1 LSAKSQTVG
10 RFWRFS
16 APRKDASDEASRA
29 GARLTRATARRA
41 LGFAKPYRQRLVIY
55 VVLLLVSAV
64 GTASVP
70 LITRQLINHGLARGR
85 PDVVVGLAALAISAG
100 LVSTAAT
107 SIGGWLGSTIGLG
120 ITYDLRVSLY
130 RHLQQ
135 LPLAFFMRSQS
146 GAVQSRVNND
156 VIAAQGLVQNVFGS
170 LASQVVSLVVAVAA
184 MWALSPLIT
193 AVSMIGAPLL
203 LLPTR
208 RLGRTLRAFGRQQAI
223 ENARMNA
230 LLSERFNVQGAML
243 FSLAGRPDQD
253 LEVFANRAADL
264 RTAVVGRNAT
274 YRKAVFFFGSLA
286 TLAYGAVYLLGG
298 WQAARGHLSLGTLV
312 ALAGLVTVA
321 YGPLQTFAQ
330 GGVNVGPGLVAFERV
345 FEVLDFPPAV
355 ACPAR
360 PVAIPKPVSGVD
372 FEHVSFMHP
381 MSTQATLSSLMAPEP
396 TSTGHAEWALTDVSF
411 QARAGE
417 MTALV
422 GQSGAGK
429 TTVTLLVPRFY
440 DPQRGEVRVSGV
452 DVRDL
457 ELTELRRNVGVVTQ
471 DTYLLNDT
479 LAANLR
485 LFKPEANDRELL
497 YALERACLG
506 PLLRL
511 LPDGIRTIVGDRGFR
526 LSGGEKQRVA
536 LARVFLAQ
544 PGVVVLDEA
553 TAHLDSQTEAA
564 VQAALEE
571 QGADRTL
578 IVVAHRLS
586 TVRKADQILVLDKGS
601 IVERGQHAELLAHGA
616 RYPALY
622 RADFEL
628 PTSGEPGPAY

>member
-1 LSAKSQTVG
+1 MSTKSQSDG
-10 RFWRFS
+10 RFSGPLKNAFS
-16 APRKDASDEASRA
+16 GPSRA
-29 GARLTRATARRA
+29 GARLTRTTARRA
-41 LGFAKPYRQRLVIY
+41 LGFARHYRYRLAIY
-55 VVLLLVSAV
+55 VALLLVSAV

-70 LITRQLINHGLARGR
+70 LITRQLIDHGLAHDH
-85 PDVVVGLAALAISAG
+85 PYLVVVLGSLAIVAG
-100 LVSTAAT
+100 LISTAAA

-156 VIAAQGLVQNVFGS
+156 VIEAQGLVQNVFGS
-170 LASQVVSLVVAVAA
+170 LASQVVSLVVAVSA

-193 AVSMIGAPLL
+193 AVSMVGAPLL
-203 LLPTR
+203 LLPTGS
-208 RLGRTLRAFGRQQAI
+208 LSQTLRRFGRQQTI

-230 LLSERFNVQGAML
+230 LLSERFNVQGALL
-243 FSLAGRPDQD
+243 FSLAGRPDEE
-253 LEVFANRAADL
+253 LEVFAGKAWHL
-264 RTAVVGRNAT
+264 RTAVIGRNAT
-274 YRKAVFFFGSLA
+274 YRKAAFFFGSLA
-286 TLAYGAVYLLGG
+286 TLSYGAVFLLGG
-298 WQAARGHLSLGTLV
+298 WQAARGRLSVGTLV
-312 ALAGLVTVA
+312 ALAGLVAIA
-321 YGPLQTFAQ
+321 YQPLQVLAQ

-355 ACPAR
+355 AGPAR
-360 PVAIPKPVSGVD
+360 PSPMLKPVSGVE
-372 FEHVSFMHP
+372 FERVSFRHP
-381 MSTQATLSSLMAPEP
+381 TAAQATLASLMAPEAR
-396 TSTGHAEWALTDVSF
+396 SKDNVEWVLADVSF
-411 QARAGE
+411 HAKAGT

-422 GQSGAGK
+422 GPSGAGK

-440 DPQRGEVRVSGV
+440 EPQGGMVRVSGI
-452 DVRDL
+452 DVREL
-457 ELTELRRNVGVVTQ
+457 ELTELRRNVGMVTQ

-485 LFKPEANDRELL
+485 LFNPEAGAAELL
-497 YALERACLG
+497 EALEKACLG
-506 PLLRL
+506 PLMKL
-511 LPDGIRTIVGDRGFR
+511 LPDGMGTVVGDRGYR
-526 LSGGEKQRVA
+526 LSGGEKQRLA

-564 VQAALEE
+564 VQVALEE
-571 QGADRTL
+571 EGKDRTL

-601 IVERGQHAELLAHGA
+601 IVERGSHTQLLAHGA
-616 RYPALY
+616 RYPGLY
-622 RADFEL
+622 RAEFEQSRSN
-628 PTSGEPGPAY
+628 PTPAEGGPE

>member
-1 LSAKSQTVG
+1 MA
-10 RFWRFS
+10 
-16 APRKDASDEASRA
+16 
-29 GARLTRATARRA
+29 RATARRA
-41 LGFAKPYRQRLVIY
+41 LRFARPYRSRLAIY
-55 VVLLLVSAV
+55 VGLLLVSAI

-70 LITRQLINHGLARGR
+70 LITGQLINHGAARGR
-85 PDVVVGLAALAISAG
+85 PDVVVALGALAVMAG
-100 LVSTAAT
+100 LVSTAAA
-107 SIGGWLGSTIGLG
+107 SLGGWLGSTIGLG
-120 ITYDLRVSLY
+120 VTYDLRVTLY
-130 RHLQQ
+130 RHLQR

-156 VIAAQGLVQNVFGS
+156 VIDAQALVQTVFGN

-193 AVSMIGAPLL
+193 AVSMVGAPLL
-203 LLPTR
+203 LLPAR
-208 RLGRTLRAFGRQQAI
+208 RLGPTLRSFGRQQAM

-253 LEVFANRAADL
+253 LDVFANKAADL
-264 RTAVVGRNAT
+264 RSAVMGRNAT
-274 YRKAVFFFGSLA
+274 YRKAAFFFGSLA

-298 WQAARGHLSLGTLV
+298 WQAARGNLSVGTLV
-312 ALAGLVTVA
+312 ALAGLVAVA
-321 YGPLQTFAQ
+321 YEPLQAFAQ

-355 ACPAR
+355 AGPAR
-360 PVAIPKPVSGVD
+360 PLPLPKPVSGVE
-372 FEHVSFMHP
+372 FEQVSFRHP
-381 MSTQATLSSLMAPEP
+381 TATQATLASLMAPEA
-396 TSTGHAEWALTDVSF
+396 TSRDHAGWALTDVSF
-411 QARAGE
+411 QARAGT

-422 GQSGAGK
+422 GPSGVGK

-440 DPQRGEVRVSGV
+440 DPQVGKVRVSGV
-452 DVRDL
+452 DVREL
-457 ELTELRRNVGVVTQ
+457 ELPELRREVGMVTQ

-485 LFKPEANDRELL
+485 LFKPEASAGEVLD
-497 YALERACLG
+497 ALERACLG
-506 PLLRL
+506 ALLML
-511 LPDGIRTIVGDRGFR
+511 LPDGMGTMVGDRGYR

-544 PGVVVLDEA
+544 PSVVVLDEA

-564 VQAALEE
+564 VQAALEVE
-571 QGADRTL
+571 GAGRTL

-601 IVERGQHAELLAHGA
+601 IIEQGRHADLLAHGIM
-616 RYPALY
+616 YPALY
-622 RADFEL
+622 RADFEQ
-628 PTSGEPGPAY
+628 PRPGKTSTHGRRR